1 MPCRGGT
8 RNGIIPFL
16 LPKAQLWTSYTKC
29 LKWLVIAMDSLTRR
43 CSVIITWQYE
53 AFRSLGR
60 IYFACICMCFSS
72 KEKFTSDLLST
83 IKLPKNAIAAF

>member
-60 IYFACICMCFSS
+60 IYFCMHLHVFQL
-72 KEKFTSDLLST
+72 KGEVH
-83 IKLPKNAIAAF
+83 I